1 MKNID
6 PHGYE
11 RVVMTGEPLDS
22 AYAAMIML
30 HGRGATAENI
40 ITLAEEF
47 DADGFVFIAPQA
59 AENTW
64 YPYRFLN
71 PIESNEPWIT
81 SGLNKI
87 SSLMAMVENRNIPS
101 ERIYLLGFSQG
112 ACLTLEYAARNAK
125 RYGGIFGLSGG
136 LIGPKETPRNY
147 SGLMNSTPVFLG
159 CSDIDPHIPVE
170 RVHET
175 ADIFNTLDADVT
187 KVIYPGMG
195 HTVNEDEL
203 DFINNLLKSVPAS
216 R

>member
-6 PHGYE
+6 PHVYE

-47 DADGFVFIAPQA
+47 DTDGFVFIAPQA
-59 AENTW
+59 ADNTW
-64 YPYRFLN
+64 YPHSFLN
-71 PIESNEPWIT
+71 PIESNEPGIT

-87 SSLMAMVENRNIPS
+87 SSLIAMVEDRNIPS

-112 ACLTLEYAARNAK
+112 ACLTLEYAARHAK

-136 LIGPKETPRNY
+136 LIGANVTASNY

-159 CSDIDPHIPVE
+159 CSDVDPHIPVE

-175 ADIFNTLDADVT
+175 ADIFNKLDADVT

-203 DFINNLLKSVPAS
+203 DFINNLLKSVQVS